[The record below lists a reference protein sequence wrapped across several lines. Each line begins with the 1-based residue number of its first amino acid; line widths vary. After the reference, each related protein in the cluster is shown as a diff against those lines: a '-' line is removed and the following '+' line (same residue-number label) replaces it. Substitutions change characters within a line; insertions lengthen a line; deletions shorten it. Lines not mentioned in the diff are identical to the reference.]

1 MVQAVLVLVFT
12 HNSQQHGVLNAQAN
26 TRGLMAAVS
35 SLPELTERKR
45 CIDKHTNLAT
55 RLLGEIKGR
64 GLDQYYN
71 TEEDLLTGQADL
83 PAMEKLLRVSELS
96 CFWQRLASHF

>member
-1 MVQAVLVLVFT
+1 
-12 HNSQQHGVLNAQAN
+12 
-26 TRGLMAAVS
+26 MAAVS

-45 CIDKHTNLAT
+45 TIDKHTNLAT
-55 RLLGEIKGR
+55 RLLGEIKAR

-83 PAMEKLLRVSELS
+83 PVIEKLLMVSELAFQLCS
-96 CFWQRLASHF
+96 TRLRPALYCFMAGLWLSIFLDISSG